1 MKNITIAAITGW
13 VLVIAVTA
21 FAANAT
27 LNMLS
32 IPDVMFSH
40 STDECVEVFNY
51 VEGENYSCEN
61 IPSKFNHVWVK

>member
-13 VLVIAVTA
+13 VLVIALTA

-27 LNMLS
+27 LNALS

-61 IPSKFNHVWVK
+61 LPSKFNHVWVK